1 MGENF
6 VEEKLREVGEALE
19 AGDFGRINSIINESV
34 NAAIDEVRRQV
45 GQVQERMGFQTQK
58 RTDKDP
64 GGADAFAAYGP
75 TKEKADAAPE
85 PPVDYAARYRKQR
98 RYYYGG
104 RTIYSSGRHGGSGGR
119 PGTGGNGGYGGQ
131 PGAGGS
137 GGYGGQP
144 GAGGGYSGQPGAGA
158 DRPAVYRKNELGT
171 IDKRKLSPSYYRKKG
186 RVSGVLCTVFGG
198 IGLGV
203 FGTGTFFLLLDLLTN
218 LYGITAQDL
227 QGTLFIA
234 AFAAVG
240 GILLNRGIGLRARLK
255 RSERYL
261 KLMGERWYIR
271 LEDLAVRTGMSLK
284 KVRRDV
290 RRMLKAGIFPEG
302 HLDAGES
309 VLVLNDETWG
319 QYLLALKQEEESR
332 PEDTADV
339 REEPEAEPADLSAE
353 QQIEKD
359 GQAYMER
366 LRQLNLQIPGEVISN
381 KLYQL
386 DYLLQRIFM
395 VLKKHPEKCPQMRKF
410 MDYYLPTTV
419 KLVESYADF
428 DRAGVQGENIKGAR
442 EEIEK
447 TMETINQAF
456 EKLLDDMYQD
466 AALEAT
472 ADARVLKTVLAQDGY
487 GQKDFDT
494 DRA

>member
-1 MGENF
+1 MGERQNF

-19 AGDFGRINSIINESV
+19 TGDFGRINSIINESV
-34 NAAIDEVRRQV
+34 DAAIDEVKRQV
-45 GQVQERMGFQTQK
+45 SQVQERMGFKAQERRNGTFSGDTG
-58 RTDKDP
+58 RER
-64 GGADAFAAYGP
+64 ASSAYDASAGRPDFTA
-75 TKEKADAAPE
+75 E
-85 PPVDYAARYRKQR
+85 PPVDYAARYRRRQR
-98 RYYYGG
+98 QYDYGG
-104 RTIYSSGRHGGSGGR
+104 RTIYSSGRHGG
-119 PGTGGNGGYGGQ
+119 NGGYSGQ
-131 PGAGGS
+131 PGVGGS
-137 GGYGGQP
+137 
-144 GAGGGYSGQPGAGA
+144 GGYSGQPGAGA
-158 DRPAVYRKNELGT
+158 DRPALYRKNELGT
-171 IDKRKLSPSYYRKKG
+171 IDKRKLSPSYYRRKG
-186 RVSGVLCTVFGG
+186 RVSGVLCTAFGG

-203 FGTGTFFLLLDLLTN
+203 FGTATFFLLLDLLTN

-234 AFAAVG
+234 AFAAAG

-271 LEDLAVRTGMSLK
+271 LEDLAARTGMSLK

-302 HLDAGES
+302 HVDAEES

-332 PEDTADV
+332 PEDAADV
-339 REEPEAEPADLSAE
+339 REEPEPEPADLSAE

-428 DRAGVQGENIKGAR
+428 ERAGVQGENIKGAR

-447 TMETINQAF
+447 TMETINRAF

-494 DRA
+494 DSP